1 MSEEKK
7 EDIMTEDK
15 LRNLSVIDLRKFVV
29 KNKIFKGIS
38 NLKKR
43 EFINTI
49 LSSKW
54 WKDNI
59 SKVVP
64 VVSSDLKKQ
73 LEDDIKKCEKKL
85 KETKKKIKPN
95 RDEPKEQKTN
105 SDREQKTN
113 SDREQKTNSDRE
125 QKTNSDRE
133 QKTNRPDNI
142 NFADDDIL
150 TKLLPKIIND
160 GLDELPAEK
169 NEPKEQLPILPQ
181 IIPLEFFNEK
191 HSEIDDDLL
200 SHKEPQK
207 KNIDIGHT
215 IINIY
220 CNGNKD
226 PNIPIPQDVVREAI
240 NANNAPLYNQQ
251 ELIEWIKEY
260 LKSQK
265 DDDKEEQNQSQ
276 NAPIYNT
283 YIYGG
288 HQMPQ
293 QQMPQQ
299 MPQQQMPQQMPQQ
312 TMSNIRSQFNKEP
325 VKKWGDVKGAD
336 VLKSKTADEANV
348 SKPNKDEPKEEKKD
362 EIKEVKK
369 FIDDI
374 VEEETK
380 IEKLKRETDE
390 QIKNAMAQSSGNFK
404 SEKFRNRL
412 TGAFGKI
419 AEKKLA
425 DLGNLENKPLV
436 INKEPAKKWAT
447 IITDDEK
454 KKLNEEAL
462 RKKLEE

>member
-1 MSEEKK
+1 MSEEEKK
-7 EDIMTEDK
+7 DIMTEEK

-59 SKVVP
+59 SDVAP

-105 SDREQKTN
+105 SDREQK
-113 SDREQKTNSDRE
+113 EQKTNSDRE
-125 QKTNSDRE
+125 QIVYRA
-133 QKTNRPDNI
+133 DNI
-142 NFADDDIL
+142 NFEDDDIL

-169 NEPKEQLPILPQ
+169 NEPKEQLTILPQ
-181 IIPLEFFNEK
+181 IIPLEVFNEK
-191 HSEIDDDLL
+191 HSKIDDDLL

-265 DDDKEEQNQSQ
+265 DNDEEQNQSQ

-288 HQMPQ
+288 
-293 QQMPQQ
+293 QQ
-299 MPQQQMPQQMPQQ
+299 MPQQQMPQQQMPQQQMPPQ

-336 VLKSKTADEANV
+336 VLKSKTANIEQ
-348 SKPNKDEPKEEKKD
+348 KEEKKNEPIE
-362 EIKEVKK
+362 EIKK
-369 FIDDI
+369 FVDDD
-374 VEEETK
+374 EEESS
-380 IEKLKRETDE
+380 ETTE
-390 QIKNAMAQSSGNFK
+390 
-404 SEKFRNRL
+404 
-412 TGAFGKI
+412 
-419 AEKKLA
+419 EKKLRLMKEA
-425 DLGNLENKPLV
+425 KAEEVRRAVGASAGKGKSDKFKEGLMAKLGKRPIEGAKPLV
-436 INKEPAKKWAT
+436 IDKTPLVKKWAT
-447 IITDDEK
+447 VVDPKEK
-454 KKLNEEAL
+454 KIVD
-462 RKKLEE
+462 